1 MADDRK
7 FTNNSDTDDY
17 IFDDEEDLSLEE
29 IELNEENDGYK
40 SGTPESTE
48 PSARGSKDRR
58 TYIIRA
64 AVIAAVVVILLS
76 LIHI

>member
-29 IELNEENDGYK
+29 IELNRPHAGVK
-40 SGTPESTE
+40 T
-48 PSARGSKDRR
+48 
-58 TYIIRA
+58 
-64 AVIAAVVVILLS
+64 VVHILYAPR
-76 LIHI
+76 

>member
-29 IELNEENDGYK
+29 IELN
-40 SGTPESTE
+40 
-48 PSARGSKDRR
+48 
-58 TYIIRA
+58 
-64 AVIAAVVVILLS
+64 
-76 LIHI
+76 

>member
-29 IELNEENDGYK
+29 IELNEENDGQIRLYSSRARITARALSQSPFRK
-40 SGTPESTE
+40 KV
-48 PSARGSKDRR
+48 SAA
-58 TYIIRA
+58 T
-64 AVIAAVVVILLS
+64 
-76 LIHI
+76 